1 MAVLRR
7 YLWISALAFG
17 LIFLALGA
25 FVVVKGLA
33 AKAEIR
39 DRLAEEQVYTSKDA
53 VSFGVDEGVL
63 VQDAKTAQ
71 AQADT
76 IRLHT
81 LERYGPYAKMAKDDP
96 NRATFVNGVALRGAL
111 GLAVVGFRHGH
122 LHRHSQ
128 HPDGRRHPCHR
139 GAGTLLGGRGRA
151 AGSAGGGATGSSA
164 TFLHS
169 RRGSI
174 ALMVTA
180 LRGMAVAR
188 PEAC

>member
-1 MAVLRR
+1 MAIETRKLDSEGECKSGEKLAQEGGSSRSEEKRRTIMAVLRR

-96 NRATFVNGVALRGAL
+96 NRG
-111 GLAVVGFRHGH
+111 
-122 LHRHSQ
+122 
-128 HPDGRRHPCHR
+128 
-139 GAGTLLGGRGRA
+139 
-151 AGSAGGGATGSSA
+151 
-164 TFLHS
+164 
-169 RRGSI
+169 
-174 ALMVTA
+174 
-180 LRGMAVAR
+180 
-188 PEAC
+188 

>member
-111 GLAVVGFRHGH
+111 GLAVVGFGLADMAIFTGILNILMGVATLAIAVPALYWAGEAERQVV
-122 LHRHSQ
+122 REV
-128 HPDGRRHPCHR
+128 GRQVAPRPSY
-139 GAGTLLGGRGRA
+139 TP
-151 AGSAGGGATGSSA
+151 GGGQ
-164 TFLHS
+164 
-169 RRGSI
+169 
-174 ALMVTA
+174 
-180 LRGMAVAR
+180 
-188 PEAC
+188 